1 MFTLHS
7 SAIDSNAPIA
17 SRFTCEGDDVSPPL
31 AWEDPPTN
39 TKSFVLIV
47 DDPDAPDPAA
57 PKRIWV
63 HWIRY
68 NISGEARQIG
78 EGAGNVPANDG
89 ALELT
94 SDAGSMGY
102 HGPCPSIGRHRYFFR
117 LFALD
122 AELSPLPP
130 TAKRVDLE
138 RTMAGHVL
146 ATAVLMGTY
155 EKQGRKPS

>member
-1 MFTLHS
+1 MFTVHS

-17 SRFTCEGDDVSPPL
+17 PRYTCEGEDLSPPL
-31 AWEDPPTN
+31 MWENPPAN

-68 NISGEARQIG
+68 NIAGDARQLG
-78 EGAGNVPANDG
+78 EGAGNAPPSNG

-94 SDAGSMGY
+94 SDAGSTGY
-102 HGPCPSIGRHRYFFR
+102 HGPCPPVGRHRYFFR

-122 AELSPLPP
+122 ATLPPLPP
-130 TAKRVDLE
+130 SAKRVDLE

-146 ATAVLMGTY
+146 ATTVLMGTY
-155 EKQGRKPS
+155 QKEGRGQS